1 MSGTKPLLKTRSQR
15 RKVEESQ
22 YRNFVPKCRSTEAFE
37 TVDENPVQV
46 NIVNPKPVSDST
58 LQEISEILDTR
69 KRAEKPKKDEQTT
82 KEGSGA
88 ESKEGK
94 EERREDSEKELEE
107 SGAESE
113 GDKEESRAESEED
126 REESDI
132 ETGEDRMSNVTLR
145 EALEKAKIPALPKF
159 LAPPLFNPA
168 TSDPN
173 SFIDTYERV
182 ALTNSWD
189 DALKISYL
197 PIFLEKAA
205 LAWFRQYT
213 TTQSNAEK
221 TWRAL
226 TNDFLAE
233 FGSGESKRGVRA
245 KFENRKQGL
254 NEDIKS
260 YFFELLVLQQEW
272 DPKMSDESFSLHFE
286 N

>member
-1 MSGTKPLLKTRSQR
+1 MSGTKPSLKTRSQR
-15 RKVEESQ
+15 RKVEEAQ

-82 KEGSGA
+82 KE
-88 ESKEGK
+88 EEDKEGSASRES
-94 EERREDSEKELEE
+94 EEELEE

-126 REESDI
+126 KEESDI
-132 ETGEDRMSNVTLR
+132 ETGEDKMSNVTLR

-197 PIFLEKAA
+197 PIILEKAA

-233 FGSGESKRGVRA
+233 FGSGEFKRGVRA
-245 KFENRKQGL
+245 KFKNRKQGL
-254 NEDIKS
+254 NEDVKS